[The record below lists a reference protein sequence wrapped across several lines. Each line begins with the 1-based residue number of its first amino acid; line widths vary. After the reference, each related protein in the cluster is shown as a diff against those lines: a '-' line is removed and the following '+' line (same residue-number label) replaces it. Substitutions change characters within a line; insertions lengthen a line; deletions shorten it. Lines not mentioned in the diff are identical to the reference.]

1 MFDTILDATWRPFL
15 DLIGAALT
23 ILEGVLEPIFGV
35 HAWGWAIIGLTL
47 IVRTLLLPLA
57 VKQIKSMKGMQEIQP
72 RVKEIQEKYKVD
84 RDLLKKDPERYQ
96 KLKAQQNEKL
106 MALYKEEGV
115 NPASSCLPLLLQM
128 PVFFALFRV
137 LGVGGLEELREAPFY
152 FFTAF
157 TSGGEDAAHGLG
169 ATISQ
174 AGWPGWLLIL
184 LMAGTMFLTQ
194 RQMMSRNAAE
204 GTQATQQKVMMY
216 VFPVFLA
223 AISFSFPLA
232 VVLYWV
238 TTNMWQSAQQ
248 WVMFRTVDEEAEGDE
263 GDDGRK
269 PSSSGSGSGG
279 SGGKQSKGGDSG
291 GSSGKAKK
299 AEPEDDATDDD
310 GDDDAS
316 GGAAASPNGRAG
328 KGSGKGSGSKK
339 KDKPSRTT
347 PSGSATHLPRR
358 RN

>member
-15 DLIGAALT
+15 DFIGAALT
-23 ILEGVLEPIFGV
+23 ALEGILEPVFGA

-57 VKQIKSMKGMQEIQP
+57 IKQIRSMRGMQEIQP
-72 RVKEIQEKYKVD
+72 KVKEIQEKYKVD

-115 NPASSCLPLLLQM
+115 NPASSCLPLVLQM

-137 LGVGGLEELREAPFY
+137 LGVDGLQELREAPFY

-157 TSGGEDAAHGLG
+157 TSGGEGAAQGLG

-194 RQMMSRNAAE
+194 RQMQSRNAAE
-204 GTQATQQKVMMY
+204 GAQATQQKVMMY

-223 AISFSFPLA
+223 VISFNFPLA

-238 TTNMWQSAQQ
+238 TTNMWQGVQQ
-248 WVMFRTVDEEAEGDE
+248 YMMYRTVDEEAED
-263 GDDGRK
+263 DDGDGRS
-269 PSSSGSGSGG
+269 PSSGSGGG
-279 SGGKQSKGGDSG
+279 SGGKRDKRSDSR
-291 GSSGKAKK
+291 GSSGSKAK
-299 AEPEDDATDDD
+299 ESDDD
-310 GDDDAS
+310 VS
-316 GGAAASPNGRAG
+316 GGPAASPNGRP
-328 KGSGKGSGSKK
+328 GKGSGSRK
-339 KDKPSRTT
+339 KDEPSRST
-347 PSGSATHLPRR
+347 PTGTAAHLPRR
-358 RN
+358 RK

>member
-23 ILEGVLEPIFGV
+23 ILEGALEPIFGA

-47 IVRTLLLPLA
+47 IVRTLMLPLA
-57 VKQIKSMKGMQEIQP
+57 VKQIRSMRGMQEIQP
-72 RVKEIQEKYKVD
+72 RVKEIQAKYKVD

-184 LMAGTMFLTQ
+184 MMAVTMFLTQ

-204 GTQATQQKVMMY
+204 GAQATQQKVMMY

-223 AISFSFPLA
+223 VISFNFPLA

-248 WVMFRTVDEEAEGDE
+248 YIMFRTVDDE
-263 GDDGRK
+263 DEDDEDGGRK
-269 PSSSGSGSGG
+269 PSSAGSGG
-279 SGGKQSKGGDSG
+279 NKRAKESKESKDAKGAKDVEQAKGAKDAKD
-291 GSSGKAKK
+291 SSGPSQ
-299 AEPEDDATDDD
+299 EPKDDA
-310 GDDDAS
+310 
-316 GGAAASPNGRAG
+316 GGAASPNGRAD
-328 KGSGKGSGSKK
+328 KGSGKK

-358 RN
+358 RK

>member
-23 ILEGVLEPIFGV
+23 MLEGVLEPIFGA

-157 TSGGEDAAHGLG
+157 TSGGEEAAHGLG

-223 AISFSFPLA
+223 VISFNFPLA

-248 WVMFRTVDEEAEGDE
+248 YVMFRTVDEEGE
-263 GDDGRK
+263 GDDDRRS
-269 PSSSGSGSGG
+269 SSSGSGSGG
-279 SGGKQSKGGDSG
+279 KRTKSADSG
-291 GSSGKAKK
+291 GSSGRAKEP
-299 AEPEDDATDDD
+299 EPEDDASD
-310 GDDDAS
+310 GDDDDDGS
-316 GGAAASPNGRAG
+316 GGGAAASPNGRVG
-328 KGSGKGSGSKK
+328 KGSGKKR

-358 RN
+358 RK

>member
-1 MFDTILDATWRPFL
+1 MSFFTGIWNSFL
-15 DLIGAALT
+15 DVVSTALT
-23 ILEGVLEPIFGV
+23 ALHDVLEPIFGFDA
-35 HAWGWAIIGLTL
+35 AWGWAIIGLTL

-57 VKQIKSMKGMQEIQP
+57 VKQIRSMRGMQEIQP

-96 KLKAQQNEKL
+96 KLKQQQNEKL

-128 PVFFALFRV
+128 PIFFALFRV
-137 LGVGGLEELREAPFY
+137 LGDDRVEGLADAQFY

-157 TSGGEDAAHGLG
+157 IEEGSRFEGLG
-169 ATISQ
+169 ASISN

-194 RQMMSRNAAE
+194 RQMMARNAAE
-204 GTQATQQKVMMY
+204 GAQATQQKIMMY

-223 AISFSFPLA
+223 VISFNFPLA

-248 WVMFRTVDEEAEGDE
+248 YVMLRTTADEEPPRKGDS
-263 GDDGRK
+263 GDRPSDPPSRGARGKGSRAKDPGAKGSGAKGRSGTDGKGTADTSGKGGSGKGGSGKGKDSTAGRGSTGSSNDK
-269 PSSSGSGSGG
+269 PKKRASSSGSG
-279 SGGKQSKGGDSG
+279 
-291 GSSGKAKK
+291 A
-299 AEPEDDATDDD
+299 
-310 GDDDAS
+310 
-316 GGAAASPNGRAG
+316 
-328 KGSGKGSGSKK
+328 
-339 KDKPSRTT
+339 
-347 PSGSATHLPRR
+347 HLPRR
-358 RN
+358 RT

>member
-15 DLIGAALT
+15 DLIGDALT
-23 ILEGVLEPIFGV
+23 FLEGILEPIFGA

-57 VKQIKSMKGMQEIQP
+57 IKQIKSMKGMQEIQP

-174 AGWPGWLLIL
+174 AGWPGWMLIL

-194 RQMMSRNAAE
+194 RQMQSRNAAE
-204 GTQATQQKVMMY
+204 GAQATQQKVMMY

-223 AISFSFPLA
+223 VISFNFPLA

-248 WVMFRTVDEEAEGDE
+248 YVMFRTVDDE
-263 GDDGRK
+263 DDGDGDGRSS
-269 PSSSGSGSGG
+269 PSSGA
-279 SGGKQSKGGDSG
+279 GGKDTKDTRRTKRTKRTDSG
-291 GSSGKAKK
+291 GSAAT
-299 AEPEDDATDDD
+299 AEESEDDATDDG
-310 GDDDAS
+310 GDS
-316 GGAAASPNGRAG
+316 SGAAASPNGRVG
-328 KGSGKGSGSKK
+328 KGSGNKK
-339 KDKPSRTT
+339 KDTPSRSTS
-347 PSGSATHLPRR
+347 SGSAAHLPRR
-358 RN
+358 RK